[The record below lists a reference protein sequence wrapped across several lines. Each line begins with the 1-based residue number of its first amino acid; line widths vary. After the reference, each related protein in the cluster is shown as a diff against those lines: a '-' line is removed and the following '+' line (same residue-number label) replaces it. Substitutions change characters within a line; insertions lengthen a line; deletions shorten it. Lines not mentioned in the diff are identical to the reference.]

1 MEQRDD
7 RADGSRLEG
16 RTVAERY
23 QVLEKIGQ
31 GGMGEIYRARHL
43 LIDKLVAIKVLHPNR
58 GGRRTALKRFQ
69 QEARAAASIGNLH
82 IVDVTDYG
90 FIEDGEAFLVM
101 EYLEGESLADAI
113 AREGAMPA
121 ERVVVIASQILD
133 GLGAAHEA
141 GIVHRD
147 LKSANVFLT
156 RSSGDDLVKLLDFGI
171 SKIFPME
178 QATEAGEGSDL
189 GQSPTW
195 LTDTGI
201 MVGTPHYMAPEQ
213 AEESR
218 GVDHRADLYSLGVI
232 LYEMLTGELP
242 FAGTNIWNVLLKHA
256 SEEPSPPRKRRPDL
270 SIPRDLERV
279 VLRAMS
285 KDPDDRYPSAQQMLG
300 AIQDLAQE
308 EVHSGGPAP
317 RTGRRSLD
325 LRWVA
330 LMLVALAAL
339 GFLAVRQLSDT
350 PRPEP
355 TGAGKEQ
362 RRRMLPD
369 PLTDFP
375 VELKKEPPATPAE
388 GPPRDIFAPDAGAP
402 PDLAEPGKKA
412 TIAPGPGPRPPPK
425 KTGKQRIPQK
435 SDLPPNPYD
444 RKR

>member
-1 MEQRDD
+1 MEKRDAK
-7 RADGSRLEG
+7 ADGSRLEG

-90 FIEDGEAFLVM
+90 FINDEEAFLVM
-101 EYLEGESLADAI
+101 EYLEGESLAEAI
-113 AREGAMPA
+113 AREGAMPV
-121 ERVVVIASQILD
+121 ERVVAIASQILD
-133 GLGAAHEA
+133 ALVAAHEA

-147 LKSANVFLT
+147 LKSANVFLA

-171 SKIFPME
+171 SKIFPVE
-178 QATEAGEGSDL
+178 QAEAAEGSEV

-195 LTDTGI
+195 ITDTGI

-242 FAGTNIWNVLLKHA
+242 FGGGNIWNVLLKHA

-270 SIPRDLERV
+270 TIPRDLERL

-285 KDPDDRYPSAQQMLG
+285 KNPDDRFPSAQQMLT
-300 AIQDLAQE
+300 ALEDLTSKEDQP
-308 EVHSGGPAP
+308 GGSAP
-317 RTGRRSLD
+317 RSGRRSLD

-339 GFLAVRQLSDT
+339 GFFTAKLLSDT
-350 PRPEP
+350 PKPRP
-355 TGAGKEQ
+355 AHQGKDE
-362 RRRMLPD
+362 RLPLLPD
-369 PLTDFP
+369 SVTDLP
-375 VELKKEPPATPAE
+375 VEVKKEPPARSAD
-388 GPPRDIFAPDAGAP
+388 GPTRQISAMDAGAA
-402 PDLAEPGKKA
+402 PDLAAPGKK
-412 TIAPGPGPRPPPK
+412 TPVPPGPGRRPPPK
-425 KTGKQRIPQK
+425 NTGRPIPQK